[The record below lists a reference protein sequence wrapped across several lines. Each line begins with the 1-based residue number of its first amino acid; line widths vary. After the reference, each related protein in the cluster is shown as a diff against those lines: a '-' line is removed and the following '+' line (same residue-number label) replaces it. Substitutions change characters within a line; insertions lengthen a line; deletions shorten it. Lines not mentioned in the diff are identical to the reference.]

1 MGLKVGSLNTGI
13 NDGSIVLSWQ
23 DLVPVKIKSK
33 AMTSQIT
40 YMGVLFSDG
49 FSSGTNS
56 LGFEGG
62 NMSPDVKSNS
72 QKGLFQN
79 IISSLLSIFNPF
91 SF

>member
-13 NDGSIVLSWQ
+13 NDGPIVLSWQ
-23 DLVPVKIKSK
+23 DLIPVKIKSK

-56 LGFEGG
+56 LGFEGE
-62 NMSPDVKSNS
+62 NTSPDAKSNS

-79 IISSLLSIFNPF
+79 IISSLLSIFNSF